1 MKYFFALVIMVFL
14 LSCNQAVD
22 ISTREKKPSSRSDS
36 LIKFNQEF
44 LIVENQY
51 IEDYILRH
59 ELQMQKTGTGLR
71 YQIIKHGNGV
81 KAEPEKI
88 VKFNYT
94 VSFLTGSVCYSSKRD
109 GPKTFKISR
118 STVES
123 GLNEGILLLRVGDH
137 AKFILPS
144 HLAFGATGDH
154 DQIPP
159 RAVLVYD
166 VEILEIK

>member
-1 MKYFFALVIMVFL
+1 MKYIVAIVVLVSL
-14 LSCNQAVD
+14 WSCNQAVD
-22 ISTREKKPSSRSDS
+22 ISTREKRISSRSDS
-36 LIKFNQEF
+36 LIRFNQEF
-44 LIVENQY
+44 LVIENQY
-51 IEDYILRH
+51 IEDYVARH
-59 ELQMQKTGTGLR
+59 GLTMRKTGTGLR
-71 YQIIKHGNGV
+71 YQVVKNGNGA
-81 KAEPEKI
+81 KAEQEKV

-94 VSFLTGSVCYSSKRD
+94 VSFLTGIVCYSSKLD
-109 GPKTFKISR
+109 GPKSFKIGR